1 MSVDGGAQPT
11 LAVCGRIG
19 AGDAFGVDKSTL
31 ELRSYELLDVADQ
44 VRSLIR
50 LVKEPS
56 SGG

>member
-1 MSVDGGAQPT
+1 MDELGRVT
-11 LAVCGRIG
+11 L
-19 AGDAFGVDKSTL
+19 FGVDKSTL